1 MQGNVIPLSQL
12 MQGGGARF
20 IIPVYQRNYDWK
32 KANCKKLYDDL
43 IDVSQ
48 TDKKKHFFG
57 SIVYKPS
64 GMMSEVIIIDGQQ
77 RLTTVSLLLLAMMN
91 LLFEGKVTSNEE
103 SKAEMIKDLYLTN
116 PFKKG
121 DEKLKLKPIKKDN
134 LAFQKLF
141 GDPDEFI
148 MSSNMTV
155 NYLYFYNRIQ
165 EKNINIDEL
174 FSALQKL
181 EIMQVSLDS
190 PEDDPQLIFESLNS
204 TGLDLSEGD
213 KIRNFILMGET
224 PSNQE
229 EYYEKYWNLIEEKTA
244 YDVSDFIR
252 HYLTLKQNKIPNFS
266 NIYFDFKEYV
276 TVNGITIKSLL
287 IDLLAY
293 AKRYEQI
300 KEASTTTKGVNE
312 VLKRINVLEMN
323 VMTPF
328 FLETLKNYEE
338 TILSEDELLDIFRVT
353 ENFIVRRSI
362 CNLPT
367 NALNKI
373 YSTLNRDVLKLK
385 TNQDNYADVMKYILL
400 NKTGSARLPK
410 DDEFREAINSKD
422 FYHINNKWR
431 AYIFNRL
438 ENRESKETTEIIDG
452 LLNAKKYSIEHIMPQ
467 TLSKEWQKDLGKNYK
482 EVHEIWLNRIANLTV
497 TGYNS
502 NYSNR
507 TFSVKRDMRDGFKA
521 SPFRLNEYLKKAE
534 RWTEQELKARA
545 KDMEKNALNL
555 WKYPSTAFEP
565 IIIDVGTVPF
575 DSDQDY
581 TGMTVA
587 AFEFLGSGRISVKYW
602 KEMII
607 KIIKMLFDKDPSGL
621 YQLAASGESGLAA
634 SFIEE
639 GRDGYVEI
647 AERLYFYGETST
659 WAKENSLKKLFE
671 LYRIA
676 EDDLMIEFRDGEI
689 GDPEGKKKIQNA
701 VMDTIKSVLDT
712 NPEIIR
718 DSKANFRYIRF
729 TTQTLDALVEKTGSG
744 WTASKRV
751 LLYECDI
758 KSGKIGFTL
767 YVGPGE
773 ESTRQKILKIAER
786 NQTQTI
792 FSEISSGKKW
802 TQIYRKDILTK
813 NYIEQYKDNL
823 EVLKKDIKAE
833 IEGFFKTDMF
843 QINEIIASEYRS

>member
-12 MQGGGARF
+12 MQGGGALF

-43 IDVSQ
+43 IDVSK
-48 TDKKKHFFG
+48 TNKNKHFFG

-64 GMMSEVIIIDGQQ
+64 GMMSEVVVIDGQQ

-103 SKAEMIKDLYLTN
+103 STAEMIKDLYLTN

-121 DEKLKLKPIKKDN
+121 DENLKLKPIKKDN
-134 LAFQKLF
+134 IAFHKLF
-141 GDPDEFI
+141 GDPDDFI

-165 EKNINIDEL
+165 EKNISIDEL
-174 FSALQKL
+174 FKAIQKL
-181 EIMQVSLDS
+181 EIMQVSLDAQD
-190 PEDDPQLIFESLNS
+190 DDPQLIFESLNS

-213 KIRNFILMGET
+213 KIRNFILMGES
-224 PSNQE
+224 PAHQE
-229 EYYEKYWNLIEEKTA
+229 EYYDKYWNVIEEKTA

-276 TVNGITIKSLL
+276 TANAISIESLL

-300 KEASTTTKGVNE
+300 KKASTTIKGVNE
-312 VLKRINVLEMN
+312 VLKRIYVLEMS
-323 VMTPF
+323 VTTPF
-328 FLETLKNYEE
+328 FLEILKNYEAEVFSADEIINVFQVIE
-338 TILSEDELLDIFRVT
+338 TFL
-353 ENFIVRRSI
+353 VRRSI
-362 CNLPT
+362 CDIPT
-367 NALNKI
+367 SSLNKI
-373 YSTLNRDVLKLK
+373 FSTLNRDVLKLK
-385 TNQDNYADVMKYILL
+385 TSQDDYAEVMKYFLL
-400 NKTGSARLPK
+400 TKTGTSRMPK
-410 DDEFREAINSKD
+410 DEEFREAIKTKD

-438 ENRESKETTEIIDG
+438 ENGNSKETTEIVDG

-467 TLSKEWQKDLGKNYK
+467 TLSKEWQKELG
-482 EVHEIWLNRIANLTV
+482 EDFEQVHEIWLNRLANLTV

-507 TFSVKRDMRDGFKA
+507 VFSAKRDMPDGFKN
-521 SPFRLNEYLKKAE
+521 SPFRLNDHLKKAKQ
-534 RWTEQELKARA
+534 WTEQELEERS
-545 KDMEKNALNL
+545 KDMEKNALGL
-555 WKYPSTAFEP
+555 WKYPSTSFEP
-565 IIIDVGTVPF
+565 IAIDVGFAPF
-575 DSDQDY
+575 DSEQDY
-581 TGMTVA
+581 TGMTIA
-587 AFEFLGSGRISVKYW
+587 AFDFLGSGRIPVKYW

-607 KIIKMLFDKDPSGL
+607 NIIKMLFDKDPSIL
-621 YQLAASGESGLAA
+621 YQLAAAEEPGLAI
-634 SFIEE
+634 SFIEDE
-639 GRDGYVEI
+639 RDGYVKI

-671 LYRIA
+671 LYKIA
-676 EDDLMIEFRDGEI
+676 EDDLMIEFKDDG
-689 GDPEGKKKIQNA
+689 KNKIHKA
-701 VMDTIKSVLDT
+701 VVETIKSVLDS
-712 NPEIIR
+712 NPEVIR
-718 DSKANFRYIRF
+718 DSKMNFRYIRF
-729 TTQTLDALVEKTGSG
+729 TTQTLDDLIEKSGMG
-744 WTASKRV
+744 WTSSGRI

-773 ESTRQKILKIAER
+773 ESVRQKILNIVEK
-786 NQTQTI
+786 NQSQGI
-792 FSEISSGKKW
+792 FSEIGSGKKW
-802 TQIYRKDILTK
+802 TQIYRKDILPK
-813 NYIEQYKDNL
+813 NYIDQYDDVEDIKN
-823 EVLKKDIKAE
+823 DIKAKLDT
-833 IEGFFKTDMF
+833 FFNTDMI
-843 QINEIIASEYRS
+843 QINEAIAREYQIS